1 MSYAGWALSAGR
13 AAAGALMVDACTIT
27 RPTGPP
33 GELDPETGE
42 REPAPTETV
51 YAGKC
56 KFQTYEPHESARRSG
71 EHVYIEQRYHLHLPV
86 GTSQIRV
93 NDTVRAT
100 ASVHDA
106 SLVGRTYRVAGTHHK
121 SMATSQRLLL
131 DEITA

>member
-1 MSYAGWALSAGR
+1 MSVADLLARGR
-13 AAAGALMVDACTIT
+13 ARAEELMVDECTVT
-27 RPTGPP
+27 RVTGPP
-33 GELDPETGE
+33 GPVDPDTGE

-51 YAGKC
+51 YTGQC